1 MSTDTS
7 SMRAVAG
14 DYEVDDLVAVT
25 MTVNG
30 TAVEA
35 KIPARMLLSDF
46 LRHELRLT
54 GTHVGCEHGVC
65 GACTVHLGGRPTRSC
80 LTLAVQADG
89 CEIRTVEGLA
99 DFDGTLHPVQQSFRE
114 CHALQCGFC
123 TPGFMMSVAGLLEE
137 GIGNDLSDSELREHL
152 AGNLCR
158 CTGYQN
164 IVAATRKAIDLR
176 DGKEG

>member
-14 DYEVDDLVAVT
+14 DYKVDDLVAVT

-65 GACTVHLGGRPTRSC
+65 GACTVHLGGRPTRSTC
-80 LTLAVQADG
+80 PMTMRA
-89 CEIRTVEGLA
+89 
-99 DFDGTLHPVQQSFRE
+99 S
-114 CHALQCGFC
+114 
-123 TPGFMMSVAGLLEE
+123 
-137 GIGNDLSDSELREHL
+137 
-152 AGNLCR
+152 
-158 CTGYQN
+158 
-164 IVAATRKAIDLR
+164 TR
-176 DGKEG
+176 

>member
-1 MSTDTS
+1 
-7 SMRAVAG
+7 
-14 DYEVDDLVAVT
+14 
-25 MTVNG
+25 
-30 TAVEA
+30 
-35 KIPARMLLSDF
+35 
-46 LRHELRLT
+46 
-54 GTHVGCEHGVC
+54 
-65 GACTVHLGGRPTRSC
+65 
-80 LTLAVQADG
+80 
-89 CEIRTVEGLA
+89 
-99 DFDGTLHPVQQSFRE
+99 VQQSFRE

>member
-1 MSTDTS
+1 MTTELS
-7 SMRAVAG
+7 SVRPIAG
-14 DYEVDDLVAVT
+14 DYDVDELVDVA

-30 TAVEA
+30 ERVEA
-35 KIPARMLLSDF
+35 QVPARLLLSDF
-46 LRHELRLT
+46 IRHELRLT

-65 GACTVHLGGRPTRSC
+65 GACTVHLDGRPIRSC

-89 CEIRTVEGLA
+89 SDIRTVEGLA
-99 DFDGTLHPVQQSFRE
+99 EFDGTLHPVQQSFRD

-123 TPGFMMSVAGLLEE
+123 TPGFMMSVAGLLDE
-137 GIGNDLSDSELREHL
+137 GIDNDLSDGELRERL

-164 IVAATRKAIDLR
+164 IVAATRRAIDLR